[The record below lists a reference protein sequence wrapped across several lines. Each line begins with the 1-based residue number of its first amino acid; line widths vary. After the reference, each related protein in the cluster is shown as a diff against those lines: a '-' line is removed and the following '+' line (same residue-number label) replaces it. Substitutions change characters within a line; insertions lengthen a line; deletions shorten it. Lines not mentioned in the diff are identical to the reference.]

1 MRIFHSGILMA
12 IESCYNFVIYLKFAE
27 TLNEAMGKNTEM
39 QIGDNQLTLF
49 LYLYVNFHKYVSEAI

>member
-1 MRIFHSGILMA
+1 MA

-39 QIGDNQLTLF
+39 QIGDNQSTLF